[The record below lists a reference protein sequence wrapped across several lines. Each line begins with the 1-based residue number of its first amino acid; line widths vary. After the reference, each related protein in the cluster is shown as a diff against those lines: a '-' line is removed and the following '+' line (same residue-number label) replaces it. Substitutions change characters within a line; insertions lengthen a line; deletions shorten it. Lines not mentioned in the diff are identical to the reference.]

1 MHFFVVPVA
10 VQHPFGADVQPQ
22 ILHGFPVAAVAAGTG
37 HGHAAHA
44 AADEPDLPVPLL
56 IQVFHRHFADPQVIV
71 FHVIDGHV
79 AGVDAHDVGDARMQQ
94 AKKRFG
100 QGPHHDQPVQAR
112 VQKSVQHRLIFQFL
126 LRMDQRDHAA

>member
-1 MHFFVVPVA
+1 MGIHF
-10 VQHPFGADVQPQ
+10 Q
-22 ILHGFPVAAVAAGTG
+22 IQVLHGFQIASEPPGALHG
-37 HGHAAHA
+37 HGAYA
-44 AADEPDLPVPLL
+44 AADEPDLPVSFL
-56 IQVFHRHFADPQVIV
+56 IQVFHRHPADPQMVV
-71 FHVIDGHV
+71 FHVVDGHV